1 MCIIA
6 IKPAHHKMIDESIIE
21 TMFENNPDGSGYM
34 YSYNNKVHIEKGFMT
49 LKELLN
55 SLDNLKKKVNV
66 EEIPLVLH
74 FRISTSGKV
83 DGATCHPFPITSDL
97 NALRKTHVI
106 TNLGMAHNGVI
117 YDFEEKK
124 SIYSDTQLFVNKC
137 VSYLYDLNHKFLHD
151 DRTRNLFEP
160 IINGSRLAF
169 LDKHGNIYRYGEW
182 CEDDGI
188 FYSNEGYIPW
198 QSRYYRV
205 NDTYYSKYYYGDD
218 DYYYYVKA
226 IPKVA
231 MTTPEKTV
239 KKINERQE
247 TEIIDAEAVKRLSQD
262 TAEEETKAIDLEV
275 HAGHGQK
282 REAERKP
289 SYGDADYRSPAQ
301 IRASQARKH
310 SPKRGPAPKKHD
322 MKDVDKMLL
331 TQSLENEFHAGNRR
345 KR

>member
-55 SLDNLKKKVNV
+55 SLDNLKKKVNI

-97 NALRKTHVI
+97 NALRKTHVL

-151 DRTRNLFEP
+151 DRTSNLFEP

-169 LDKHGNIYRYGEW
+169 LDRHGNIYRYGEW
-182 CEDDGI
+182 YESDGI
-188 FYSNEGYIPW
+188 YYSNEGYIPYT
-198 QSRYYRV
+198 SRYYHY
-205 NDTYYSKYYYGDD
+205 DSSYYDNYYYGDD
-218 DYYYYVKA
+218 YYYYDDE
-226 IPKVA
+226 
-231 MTTPEKTV
+231 EK
-239 KKINERQE
+239 EM
-247 TEIIDAEAVKRLSQD
+247 EI
-262 TAEEETKAIDLEV
+262 LE
-275 HAGHGQK
+275 K
-282 REAERKP
+282 
-289 SYGDADYRSPAQ
+289 
-301 IRASQARKH
+301 
-310 SPKRGPAPKKHD
+310 
-322 MKDVDKMLL
+322 
-331 TQSLENEFHAGNRR
+331 LENHEEITGYDDICYIRTMYDIVEESNGVEIYDVIGMFVKVDPINNRAIR
-345 KR
+345 MEVD

>member
-6 IKPAHHKMIDESIIE
+6 IKPPHHKMIDESIIE
-21 TMFENNPDGSGYM
+21 TMFQNNPDGSGYM

-55 SLDNLKKKVNV
+55 SLDSLKKKVNI
-66 EEIPLVLH
+66 EEIPLILH

-137 VSYLYDLNHKFLHD
+137 VSYLYDINPKFLHD
-151 DRTRNLFEP
+151 DRTEKMLEP

-169 LDKHGNIYRYGEW
+169 LDRHGNIYRYGDW
-182 CEDDGI
+182 CENDGI

-198 QSRYYRV
+198 TSRYYHYDS
-205 NDTYYSKYYYGDD
+205 NYYDNYYYGDD
-218 DYYYYVKA
+218 YYYYGDDEQELRILEKLEAYEEITDYNDICFIRTMYDIVEESNGVEIYDVIGMFIKVDPTTSRA
-226 IPKVA
+226 IRI
-231 MTTPEKTV
+231 E
-239 KKINERQE
+239 
-247 TEIIDAEAVKRLSQD
+247 
-262 TAEEETKAIDLEV
+262 
-275 HAGHGQK
+275 G
-282 REAERKP
+282 
-289 SYGDADYRSPAQ
+289 
-301 IRASQARKH
+301 
-310 SPKRGPAPKKHD
+310 
-322 MKDVDKMLL
+322 VD
-331 TQSLENEFHAGNRR
+331 
-345 KR
+345 

>member
-21 TMFENNPDGSGYM
+21 TMFQNNPDGSGYM

-55 SLDNLKKKVNV
+55 SLDSLKKKVNI
-66 EEIPLVLH
+66 EEIPLILH

-83 DGATCHPFPITSDL
+83 DGATCHPFPVTSDL

-124 SIYSDTQLFVNKC
+124 SVYSDTQLFVNKC
-137 VSYLYDLNHKFLHD
+137 VSYLYNLNHKFLHD

-169 LDKHGNIYRYGEW
+169 LDRHGNIYRYGEW

-198 QSRYYRV
+198 TSRYYHY
-205 NDTYYSKYYYGDD
+205 DSSYYDNYYYGDD
-218 DYYYYVKA
+218 YYYYGDD
-226 IPKVA
+226 
-231 MTTPEKTV
+231 EK
-239 KKINERQE
+239 EM
-247 TEIIDAEAVKRLSQD
+247 EI
-262 TAEEETKAIDLEV
+262 LE
-275 HAGHGQK
+275 K
-282 REAERKP
+282 
-289 SYGDADYRSPAQ
+289 
-301 IRASQARKH
+301 
-310 SPKRGPAPKKHD
+310 
-322 MKDVDKMLL
+322 
-331 TQSLENEFHAGNRR
+331 LENHEEITSYNDICYIRTMYGIVEESNGVEIYDVIGMFVKVDPINSRAIRMEVD
-345 KR
+345 

>member
-21 TMFENNPDGSGYM
+21 TMFQNNPDGSGYM

-55 SLDNLKKKVNV
+55 SLDNLKKKVNI

-83 DGATCHPFPITSDL
+83 DGATCHPFPVTSDL

-137 VSYLYDLNHKFLHD
+137 VSYLYDMNHKFLHD

-169 LDKHGNIYRYGEW
+169 LDRHGNIYRYGEW

-198 QSRYYRV
+198 QARYYHY
-205 NDTYYSKYYYGDD
+205 DSSYYDNYYYGDD
-218 DYYYYVKA
+218 YYYYGDD
-226 IPKVA
+226 
-231 MTTPEKTV
+231 EK
-239 KKINERQE
+239 EM
-247 TEIIDAEAVKRLSQD
+247 EI
-262 TAEEETKAIDLEV
+262 LE
-275 HAGHGQK
+275 K
-282 REAERKP
+282 
-289 SYGDADYRSPAQ
+289 
-301 IRASQARKH
+301 
-310 SPKRGPAPKKHD
+310 
-322 MKDVDKMLL
+322 
-331 TQSLENEFHAGNRR
+331 LENHEEITSYNDICYIRTMYDIVEESNGVEIYDVIGMFVKVDPINSRAIRMEVD
-345 KR
+345 